1 MLCEELIALSL
12 QRKSMF
18 FMEPEDFVLSL
29 KDSTT
34 GPSPERN
41 V

>member
-1 MLCEELIALSL
+1 
-12 QRKSMF
+12 MF